1 MDVMLA
7 SRCRWLVAPGRWK
20 VRGRIERFIEPAVLL
35 LLAGGPRHGYELKEQ
50 VTTLVGSDRADVA
63 NLYRLLR
70 QLELEGIVRSSW
82 VTAGSGP
89 ARRVYRLTT
98 PGRRLLDQWADA
110 LRVLDQSTHAFLA
123 RYDRV
128 SADPD
133 HRARS

>member
-1 MDVMLA
+1 MLLT

-35 LLAGGPRHGYELKEQ
+35 LLAAGPRHGYDLKEQ

-70 QLELEGIVRSSW
+70 QLELEGIVRSTW
-82 VTAGSGP
+82 DTAGIGP

-110 LRVLDQSTHAFLA
+110 LRALNETTHAFLA
-123 RYDRV
+123 RYDSV
-128 SADPD
+128 PVDPEP
-133 HRARS
+133 RRRS

>member
-1 MDVMLA
+1 MLLT

-35 LLAGGPRHGYELKEQ
+35 LLAAGPRHGYDLKEQ

-70 QLELEGIVRSSW
+70 QLELEGIVRSTW
-82 VTAGSGP
+82 DTAGSGP

-110 LRVLDQSTHAFLA
+110 LRALNETTHAFLT
-123 RYDRV
+123 RYDSV
-128 SADPD
+128 PADPEP
-133 HRARS
+133 RRRS